1 MVEGIM
7 LYKLSVDK
15 VRKKVITDAM
25 YRVDDDVD
33 GDRLTILC
41 RGKEIAI
48 SRGDES
54 VRLPLQEALTLLDM
68 LDKHYEC
75 VSDSIRIYAET
86 NHTEIN

>member
-1 MVEGIM
+1 M
-7 LYKLSVDK
+7 LYKLNIDK

-25 YRVDDDVD
+25 YRVDDDID

-48 SRGDES
+48 SRGDVS

-68 LDKHYEC
+68 LDNHYEC
-75 VSDSIRIYAET
+75 VRDSIRIYEET
-86 NHTEIN
+86 NHTELN